1 MITIIVLAT
10 TSIWS
15 FIVLATTSIWS
26 CSYHFF
32 FMLRIFEIYCLRAFM
47 YMIQYYWY
55 YYNMTVLLFS
65 RLVVSDSFAMD
76 CGSLGSSVLGFSQA
90 RILEWVAISFSR
102 GSSRPGDWTHISC
115 ISEFLQISSEL
126 SWSIPTLKWGS
137 TRVIRKLYV
146 FELDCLSWCLGHR
159 RIFRVDFFVCLSVRV
174 FFFDW
179 PVSSERKA
187 WLLVF
192 SRKGQKTLSIMTTFT

>member
-1 MITIIVLAT
+1 MQDQTLFHRGNT
-10 TSIWS
+10 FLCNSEN
-15 FIVLATTSIWS
+15 L
-26 CSYHFF
+26 FF
-32 FMLRIFEIYCLRAFM
+32 FPHCFPLPGFL
-47 YMIQYYWY
+47 
-55 YYNMTVLLFS
+55 VLFLISHFCECVIS
-65 RLVVSDSFAMD
+65 HSVVSDSLQPMD
-76 CGSLGSSVLGFSQA
+76 CSTPGSSFCGFSQA

-159 RIFRVDFFVCLSVRV
+159 CIFRVDFFVCLSVRV